1 MLPPQI
7 QPIPNQQQVS
17 NETEEQE
24 SQGSSQKMH
33 DSESDDVVLANF
45 EKSDTSYKPS
55 QESDSDTQLSTGAQ
69 GTDGVA
75 RLSVDE
81 VYTSSSVSTG
91 MILLAS
97 NTFVTSVSH
106 TIFSWEAGPLLCSKH
121 LFFISAKK
129 TSTPSSQDNDETLF
143 KAEGMSMINYDSADE
158 TCQNTEHLMIS
169 TAMFYQ
175 WV

>member
-1 MLPPQI
+1 MY
-7 QPIPNQQQVS
+7 N
-17 NETEEQE
+17 
-24 SQGSSQKMH
+24 
-33 DSESDDVVLANF
+33 SDDAVLANF
-45 EKSDTSYKPS
+45 EKSNTRYKPS
-55 QESDSDTQLSTGAQ
+55 QESDSDIQLSIGTQ

-81 VYTSSSVSTG
+81 VYTPSSVSTG

-106 TIFSWEAGPLLCSKH
+106 AIFSWEAPLLCSKH

-129 TSTPSSQDNDETLF
+129 TYTPSGQDNDKTLF

-158 TCQNTEHLMIS
+158 TCQNTEHSMIS